1 MVLKNFYKVGVIYQ
15 VVNNNPYLIKLLF
28 PEIILSLITYPIEIL
43 FLNTPLPVITDL
55 IEFLFPKATLPVT
68 P

>member
-1 MVLKNFYKVGVIYQ
+1 MYQ

-28 PEIILSLITYPIEIL
+28 PEIILPLVTYPIKL
-43 FLNTPLPVITDL
+43 
-55 IEFLFPKATLPVT
+55 LFPKATLPVT